1 MDTTSQSTVNNLINA
16 KRSWIVVASRDHVQ
30 RAVDGG
36 FAQANHGKSAALKQ
50 MRKGNWIIYYSPKEV
65 YGKEAKC
72 QRFTAI
78 GEVTDELLYQG
89 NMENGF
95 YPFRRNVNFLPCAEI
110 SILPLIADLTFIKD
124 KVHWG
129 ALLKYGVVEIQEQDF
144 QLISSVMLK
153 K

>member
-1 MDTTSQSTVNNLINA
+1 MDITSLSTVNNLIDS

-30 RAVDGG
+30 RGVEGG

-50 MRKGNWIIYYSPKEV
+50 MRKGDWIIYYSSKEV
-65 YGKEAKC
+65 YGKETKC

-78 GEVTDELLYQG
+78 GEITDELLYQG

-95 YPFRRNVNFLPCAEI
+95 YPFRRNVNFLPCAEV

-124 KVHWG
+124 QVHWV

-144 QLISSVMLK
+144 QLISHFMLK